1 MSATPPQGDPGRRKP
16 LEARFFPR
24 AAVALAAELRVGDAV
39 LAGRIDNLSVGGA
52 FLCVSPDARADAPMG
67 ARVELRVELPDG
79 WLEAPARI
87 VWLRASSGASERGIA
102 LSFEDLRE
110 EAALRIHRVVE
121 ALEPMAWEGAPSER
135 AALPRELA
143 ARFVPVLRRMAAR
156 LAGSRPSSRTS
167 ADDLVGAGF
176 LGLVEAHRRWPSRT
190 LAGFEPYALVCMRGA
205 MVDEL
210 RRADPLTRRQRRRAR
225 EMELASARLW
235 TGLGRPPDDVEVAE
249 YLGLGVDEYHA
260 CRRELASAQTV
271 AWVDGADDVAAPAFD
286 ARPDEH
292 VIERESRAAI
302 EVALAALP
310 ERLRRVLELYYGDE
324 LTLREIGNLLGV
336 SESRISQLVGQAVA
350 TLRSRVADDG

>member
-1 MSATPPQGDPGRRKP
+1 MSTSDQGGPERRKP
-16 LEARFFPR
+16 LEARFVPR
-24 AAVALAAELRVGDAV
+24 AAVALAAELRLGDAV
-39 LAGRIDNLSVGGA
+39 LAGRVENLSVGGA
-52 FLCVSPDARADAPMG
+52 FLCVPADARADVPMG

-79 WLEAPARI
+79 SLAAPARV
-87 VWLRASSGASERGIA
+87 VWLRADRGASERGIA
-102 LSFEDLRE
+102 LGFEDLRE

-121 ALEPMAWEGAPSER
+121 ALEPMAWEGARSER
-135 AALPRELA
+135 ALPREVA

-167 ADDLVGAGF
+167 PDDLVGAGF

-235 TGLGRPPDDVEVAE
+235 TGLGRPPDDVEVAD
-249 YLGLGVDEYHA
+249 YLGLGLDEYHA

-271 AWVDGADDVAAPAFD
+271 AWVDGADQVAAPAFD

-350 TLRSRVADDG
+350 TLRSRVTDAG